1 MTTMSSKSD
10 KNGAIT
16 LRLLNG
22 GLRGCEFQLA
32 PGKTLFIVKNENDA
46 LGEVG
51 APDLPEDAIYIPMAQ
66 GGVNFEV
73 WVDKDLGEEGIT
85 VRVLDLAG
93 ARDMVCALHSI
104 CKVGAVEFALK
115 RHMEA
120 WQEKI
125 LFYPR
130 VLASPLPLKI
140 TPKKKNPPYLIFLA
154 GALLILALIAYF
166 WKPLFN
172 SQHQTAALTA
182 LLNGA
187 TGKLHVFKGRDNIF
201 YVIADNERD
210 ASWARQVLVRN
221 KFSKPTKVATYTEE
235 ENRIAQ
241 KISDSNPIFAY
252 YALHLQQPDQP
263 KLLFSYERAELNSAA
278 REDLSRK
285 LVQWLPYA
293 TKVELIPIADA
304 AVVNQARSGLDRL
317 GISYTQTNKSAST
330 NFTIRGQNEDGSLQ
344 KARAFIDDF
353 YRQWGQRYVQF
364 SIELKDDPFKD
375 KSFQYGNQSYI
386 KITPSHWYFP
396 KTL

>member
-1 MTTMSSKSD
+1 MTATSSRSD
-10 KNGAIT
+10 KIGAIT

-46 LGEVG
+46 SGEVG
-51 APDLPEDAIYIPMAQ
+51 VPDLPEDAIYIPMAQ

-73 WVDKDLGEEGIT
+73 WVGKEFGEGVT
-85 VRVLDLAG
+85 VRALDRAG
-93 ARDMVCALHSI
+93 AHDVVCALHTI
-104 CKVGAVEFALK
+104 CKVGTVEFALK
-115 RHMEA
+115 RHMDL

-130 VLASPLPLKI
+130 VPAASLPVK
-140 TPKKKNPPYLIFLA
+140 TAPTKKNPPYLIFLVVGTLA
-154 GALLILALIAYF
+154 LALIAYF

-172 SQHQTAALTA
+172 PQHQTATLMV

-187 TGKLHVFKGRDNIF
+187 TGKLHVLKGRDSIF

-210 ASWARQVLVRN
+210 ASWAKQVLVRN
-221 KFSKPTKVATYTEE
+221 HFSQPVKVATYTEE

-241 KISDSNPIFAY
+241 QISDHNPVFSY
-252 YALHLQQPDQP
+252 YALRLQQPDQP
-263 KLLFSYERAELNSAA
+263 KLLFSYEHAELSSGA
-278 REDLSRK
+278 REALSRK
-285 LVQWLPYA
+285 LSQWLPYA
-293 TKVELIPIADA
+293 TKIELIPIADA
-304 AVVNQARSGLDRL
+304 TVVKQARAGLDRL
-317 GISYTQTNKSAST
+317 GISYIQTNQAAST
-330 NFTIRGQNEDGSLQ
+330 NFTIRGQIEDGALQ
-344 KARAFIDDF
+344 KVRAFIDDF

-364 SIELKDDPFKD
+364 SIELMDDPFKD
-375 KSFQYGNQSYI
+375 KSFQYGNQAYI